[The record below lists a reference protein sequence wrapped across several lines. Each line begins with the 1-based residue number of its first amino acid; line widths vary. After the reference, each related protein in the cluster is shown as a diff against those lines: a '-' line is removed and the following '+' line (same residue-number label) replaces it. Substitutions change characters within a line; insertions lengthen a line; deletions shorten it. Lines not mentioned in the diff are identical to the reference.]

1 MVHGIQLAVVD
12 VLYKYQ
18 FPKSFSVV
26 PSTIE
31 SDSESDN
38 DYQNEDALNYII
50 DQPQESERPEFI
62 YKNLIDSVRTF
73 FNDDDDDCDIFAK
86 PTSDEIHQTIVNLLK
101 RLNYNNEKSNTQGGS
116 MAIVT
121 EEPSTSMSSIN
132 TSVEDEDDSFHKQL
146 DKEISKASK
155 PPKIATSAIATDL
168 ESIIRVEM
176 CVFETG
182 GGGREVFL
190 SAAYK
195 YLQSVTEKL

>member
-1 MVHGIQLAVVD
+1 MLKKLDLQNNELSNNLARALRKRIKERRLPISGMLQYLHD
-12 VLYKYQ
+12 
-18 FPKSFSVV
+18 PESFFS
-26 PSTIE
+26 
-31 SDSESDN
+31 N
-38 DYQNEDALNYII
+38 N
-50 DQPQESERPEFI
+50 
-62 YKNLIDSVRTF
+62 
-73 FNDDDDDCDIFAK
+73 DDDDCDIFAK

-101 RLNYNNEKSNTQGGS
+101 RLNYNNEKSNMQGGS

-155 PPKIATSAIATDL
+155 PSNIATSAIATDL